1 MLKLTRV
8 VKSFGARRILDRLDL
23 DVAAGES
30 VALLGANG
38 SGKTTAL
45 RCIVGLARPD
55 GGRIEIGGVDALRD
69 PIGARRRL
77 SYLPQQSTFPA
88 TLTVRET
95 LAAVARLRGLADAAV
110 DREIAM
116 CALEA
121 LADRGVARLSGG
133 ERQRLAIAVAF
144 LPAVDV
150 YLLDEPSANLD
161 PTAMETLFQRVARLK
176 IEGRTLLFTTHVQSD
191 VQHLAT
197 RVVFLHEGRIESSTA
212 GSLDPRASAWMF
224 ERRLWDGHDENAYH
238 GDRDDDR
245 VLVDGGLRD
254 AGAIARACAGRPRRV
269 RTLPD
274 VDFDRDRERADRPG
288 ARRHAVL

>member
-1 MLKLTRV
+1 MLNLTRV
-8 VKSFGARRILDRLDL
+8 SKSFGGRRILDRLDL

-95 LAAVARLRGLADAAV
+95 LAAVARLRGLAGAQV
-110 DREIAM
+110 DREIAL
-116 CALEA
+116 CGLET

-133 ERQRLAIAVAF
+133 ERQRLAMAVAF
-144 LPAVDV
+144 LPAVEV

-161 PTAMETLFQRVARLK
+161 PTAMEILFQRVARLK
-176 IEGRTLLFTTHVQSD
+176 IDGSTLLFTTHVESD

-197 RVVFLHEGRIESSTA
+197 RVAFLREGRIQSSTGLLDA
-212 GSLDPRASAWMF
+212 RGSVRMF
-224 ERRLWDGHDENAYH
+224 DRLWDGNDEDRYH

-245 VLVDGGLRD
+245 VRVGCVLRD
-254 AGAIARACAGRPRRV
+254 AGAIAGARAGRPRRV
-269 RTLPD
+269 RALPD
-274 VDFDRDRERADRPG
+274 VDFDRDRERADRAG

>member
-1 MLKLTRV
+1 VLKLTRV

-212 GSLDPRASAWMF
+212 RSLDPRGSAWMF
-224 ERRLWDGHDENAYH
+224 ERRLPDGNDENSYH
-238 GDRDDDR
+238 GHRGDDR

-254 AGAIARACAGRPRRV
+254 AGAISGTGAGRPRRV

-274 VDFDRDRERADRPG
+274 VDFNRDWKRADRAG
-288 ARRHAVL
+288 ERRHAVL